1 MVRSSKIPYQPRKRS
16 ASEGD
21 VPKIKIEKGMIAV
34 DEPGVVVRDDIQNKQ
49 VESKKYFELK
59 NFNLL
64 SYLWAYHFKHEGEE
78 MYLHSFSGSY
88 DLTHTKKSFD
98 TISLMVNFMT
108 VVPLTQNVKDLKSYN
123 QDKKNFF
130 DNIVSKNINFQM
142 YSPRQLV
149 QTFALNVENNT
160 VVPSMARSWYLKV
173 SVDFKQKMTSEQRQ
187 IVKEANRQLRNT
199 ETKKIRAKKTVL
211 RRIAAS
217 VGLSY
222 DESWTKKKIVNALWT
237 TKIKRISLPYDDP
250 IYKSYIGLAVKSISI
265 HYADD
270 SEAEKTY
277 LELPNNRNVFLQ
289 IEGNIQRQWQRQLEN
304 FYHTPYLFRSGNP
317 LNVIPYTQSLDELDR
332 VKQIMYYYKSKATK
346 FNIVALEEKCAEEHY
361 DELYKTLIKFFFLEF
376 QDFTELDIFP
386 SSKSSAKDFLKEWKA
401 EYEEGK
407 EKLQNLGEENK
418 MFKRIFEQ
426 LRKQK
431 FTDIM
436 RLYLKRYNVPLT
448 TILNYFE

>member
-21 VPKIKIEKGMIAV
+21 VPKIKIEKGMVAV
-34 DEPGVVVRDDIQNKQ
+34 DEPAVVVRDDIHNKE

-64 SYLWAYHFKHEGEE
+64 SYLWAYHFKHEGDEI
-78 MYLHSFSGSY
+78 YLHSFSGSY

-130 DNIVSKNINFQM
+130 DSIVSKNINFQM
-142 YSPRQLV
+142 FSPRQLV

-160 VVPSMARSWYLKV
+160 VVPSMARSWHLEV
-173 SVDFKQKMTSEQRQ
+173 TVDFKQKMTSEQKE
-187 IVKEANRQLRNT
+187 IVREANRQIRN
-199 ETKKIRAKKTVL
+199 KMKIRAKKIVL
-211 RRIAAS
+211 QRIANY
-217 VGLSY
+217 VGLTY
-222 DESWTKKKIVNALWT
+222 DNSWLKKKLVNALWKTKKKI
-237 TKIKRISLPYDDP
+237 ISLPYDDP

-265 HYADD
+265 HYEDD

-289 IEGNIQRQWQRQLEN
+289 IEGNIQRRWQRQLEN

-332 VKQIMYYYKSKATK
+332 VKQIMYYYKSKANK
-346 FNIVALEEKCAEEHY
+346 FNIVALKSKCAEEHY
-361 DELYKTLIKFFFLEF
+361 DELYKTLVKLFFLEF
-376 QDFTELDIFP
+376 KDFSKEDIFP

-401 EYEEGK
+401 EYKEGK

-418 MFKRIFEQ
+418 MFKRIFEE